1 MRKKIRMMFQGLG
14 MVSSPRWLMYSLLV
28 GIASGLGAI
37 MFILAMDECTGF
49 FLHYLANFHPPGP
62 DGEPA
67 FIPVHIE
74 VRRWALIF
82 VPAIGALISGL
93 IVYFFAPEAEG
104 DGADALIKSFH
115 HLRGNIRTRIPYIK
129 ALTSAITIGS
139 GGSAGREGPIAQ
151 IGGGFGSWLGSLL
164 KLSDKERRILV
175 IAGTGAG
182 LGSIFRAPLGGAL
195 FATEFL
201 YHDPEFEFEA
211 IIPTILAS
219 ITAYCVFCFY
229 FGFGTIF
236 GFPEYPFTSAKEL
249 PLFTVLGVI
258 CGLVGVLFVKL
269 FHGMKRNVFDWLRGR
284 MKRFLVPAIGG
295 LMVGCIGYFYP
306 ETMSLGY
313 GYAQQTLDGNL
324 SLKIMLIICFGKILT
339 TSITLPS
346 GGSGGSFGPSIVIGA
361 ALGGAFGYLMQALFP
376 SIVLYPANY
385 AMVGMC
391 GIVTATSKTPI
402 AALVMVA
409 EMTGG
414 YTLLVP
420 TALVSTLSYLFSE
433 RVSIYE
439 EQVKGRVDSPAHTG
453 DFMVDILQGLRVQDV
468 MRKKKKVFT
477 VPESARLRDIWEVV
491 QSSTALYFPVVNEQ
505 KEMTGIISI
514 DDLRSLFFEGQ
525 MADLLIAKDFATKDV
540 ISLVPDEDLSSALRK
555 FTMKNLDELPVT
567 KGEGSKKVL
576 GMLSRR
582 DIISKYCE
590 VARTV
595 EDNKDSS
602 EET

>member
-1 MRKKIRMMFQGLG
+1 MRKKFKELTNVLG
-14 MVSSPRWLMYSLLV
+14 MVSSPGWLFYPILV

-37 MFILAMDECTGF
+37 MFILVMDECTEF
-49 FLHYLANFHPPGP
+49 FLHYLANYYPPGP
-62 DGEPA
+62 DGEPV
-67 FIPVHIE
+67 FILPGLEI
-74 VRRWALIF
+74 RRWVLVI
-82 VPAIGALISGL
+82 VPGLGALLSGL
-93 IVYFFAPEAEG
+93 IVYFFAPEAGG

-115 HLRGNIRTRIPYIK
+115 HLRGHIRTRVPYIK
-129 ALTSAITIGS
+129 SLTSAITIGS

-164 KLSDKERRILV
+164 KLSDKDKRLLV

-219 ITAYCVFCFY
+219 ITAYCVFSLY

-236 GFPEYPFTSAKEL
+236 GFPEHIFTNPAEL
-249 PLFTVLGVI
+249 IFFTILGVL
-258 CGLVGVLFVKL
+258 CGLVGVLFVKT
-269 FHGMKRNVFDWLRGR
+269 FFFMKNRVFERLRIKKFYVAG
-284 MKRFLVPAIGG
+284 IGG
-295 LMVGCIGYFYP
+295 LLVGSIGYFYP
-306 ETMSLGY
+306 ETLSLGY
-313 GYAQQTLDGNL
+313 GYAQEAIDGTLP
-324 SLKIMLIICFGKILT
+324 LKILLIICFGKILT
-339 TSITLPS
+339 TSMTLPS
-346 GGSGGSFGPSIVIGA
+346 GGSGGTFGPSIVIGA
-361 ALGGAFGYLMQALFP
+361 ALGGAFGYIVWKLFP
-376 SIVLYPANY
+376 GQISDPANY
-385 AMVGMC
+385 VMVGMV

-402 AALVMVA
+402 AALIMVS

-414 YTLLVP
+414 YALLVP
-420 TALVSTLSYLFSE
+420 TALVSAIAYLFSE

-453 DFMVDILQGLRVQDV
+453 AFMVDILQGLRIQDV
-468 MRKKKKVFT
+468 MQKKKKVFT
-477 VPESARLRDIWEVV
+477 IPESARLRDIWEVV

-505 KEMTGIISI
+505 EEMTGIISI
-514 DDLRSLFFEGQ
+514 DDLRSLLFEGH

-555 FTMKNLDELPVT
+555 FTMKNLDELPVI
-567 KGEGSKKVL
+567 KGEDSKKVL